1 MNAAIDDYSASTAA
15 VPRAA
20 AAIAPSRVFWM
31 LLKREFWEHR
41 GGFLWG
47 PLIAGAIAIVFT
59 VLGVIGGSVL
69 FRKVAN
75 EHGEGINFEMGGGEI
90 GRAGSIGDAA
100 LAGGLG
106 MVCLVFVF
114 VVFFYALGSIYD
126 ERKDRSILFWK
137 SLPVSDTQAVL
148 SKLAWALLLAPL
160 LAAAIGL
167 AVGLVMW
174 VLAWLAAVL
183 NGFPGAGAIFTQAH
197 PFRLLAELAM
207 SVPVY
212 ALWALP
218 TVGWLML
225 CSAWARSVPF
235 VWAVVIPLLACV
247 FVSFLDIM
255 PGIEIPH
262 GAIWYTV
269 ALRGLLSVVPGTW
282 FLHEQMNGDAQQAAL
297 KGTEALSQLDSVNS
311 LHVLATADLWIGA
324 ALGAAMI
331 YAAIRLRRWRD
342 DG

>member
-1 MNAAIDDYSASTAA
+1 MNAAAQDLTTPAA
-15 VPRAA
+15 PRAVA
-20 AAIAPSRVFWM
+20 AFPPQQIFKM

-47 PLIAGAIAIVFT
+47 PLIAGLIAIGFA
-59 VLGVIGGSVL
+59 VIGILAGSVL
-69 FRKVAN
+69 FHKVAAN
-75 EHGEGINFEMGGGEI
+75 RGDGVNVHMSGGDSLG
-90 GRAGSIGDAA
+90 GVGDIA

-106 MVCLVFVF
+106 MVFTVFVF

-148 SKLAWALLLAPL
+148 SKLVWALVLAPL
-160 LAAAIGL
+160 LAAVIGL
-167 AVGLVMW
+167 GVGLVMW

-183 NGFPGAGAIFTQAH
+183 NGLDGASAIFTQAH
-197 PFRLLAELAM
+197 PLQLIAQIALAI
-207 SVPVY
+207 PVY

-218 TVGWLML
+218 TIGWLML

-247 FVSFLDIM
+247 FISFLDIM

-262 GAIWYTV
+262 GAVWYTV
-269 ALRGLLSVVPGTW
+269 GLRGLLSVVPGTW
-282 FLHEQMNGDAQQAAL
+282 FFNEQVAANAQNAATH
-297 KGTEALSQLDSVNS
+297 GPEALAQSINITSS
-311 LHVLATADLWIGA
+311 LHALTTIDLWIGA
-324 ALGAAMI
+324 VLGAAMV

-342 DG
+342 EG

>member
-1 MNAAIDDYSASTAA
+1 MNAATDDYSARTDA

-20 AAIAPSRVFWM
+20 AAIPPSRVFLM

-47 PLIAGAIAIVFT
+47 PLIAGAVAIVFT
-59 VLGVIGGSVL
+59 LLGIIGGSVL
-69 FRKVAN
+69 FNKFAGDRDGVN
-75 EHGEGINFEMGGGEI
+75 LEMSASDA
-90 GRAGSIGDAA
+90 GRELGIGDAA

-106 MVCLVFVF
+106 IVCLVFVF
-114 VVFFYALGSIYD
+114 VVFFYALGSLYD

-148 SKLAWALLLAPL
+148 SKLVWALLLAPI

-183 NGFPGAGAIFTQAH
+183 NGFPGASAILTQAH
-197 PFRLLAELAM
+197 PFRMVGELAM

-247 FVSFLDIM
+247 FVSFLDVM

-282 FLHEQMNGDAQQAAL
+282 FLHDSVGDDAQRAAL
-297 KGTEALSQLDSVNS
+297 EGTRALSEMDTSNV

-324 ALGAAMI
+324 ALGAGMI

-342 DG
+342 EG

>member
-1 MNAAIDDYSASTAA
+1 MNAATDDFSAPAA
-15 VPRAA
+15 APRAA

-47 PLIAGAIAIVFT
+47 PLIAGAIAVAFT
-59 VLGVIGGSVL
+59 VLGIIGGSVV
-69 FRKVAN
+69 FNKYASGN
-75 EHGEGINFEMGGGEI
+75 HDGIDLEMSGDMA
-90 GRAGSIGDAA
+90 RAGQIGDAA

-106 MVCLVFVF
+106 IVCLVFVF
-114 VVFFYALGSIYD
+114 VVFFYALGSLYD

-183 NGFPGAGAIFTQAH
+183 NGFSGAASIFTQAH
-197 PFRLLAELAM
+197 PFKLLGELAM

-247 FVSFLDIM
+247 FVSFLDVM

-282 FLHEQMNGDAQQAAL
+282 FLHDQMGEDAQQAAL
-297 KGTEALSQLDSVNS
+297 QGTQALNQLDSASS
-311 LHVLATADLWIGA
+311 LNILATADLWIGA

>member
-1 MNAAIDDYSASTAA
+1 MNAATDDYSAPAA

-20 AAIAPSRVFWM
+20 AAIPATRVFWM

-47 PLIAGAIAIVFT
+47 PLIAGAVAVVFAL
-59 VLGVIGGSVL
+59 LGVIGGSVL
-69 FRKVAN
+69 FKKYAVN
-75 EHGEGINFEMGGGEI
+75 DHDGINLEMTGDLA
-90 GRAGSIGDAA
+90 RAGQVGDAA

-106 MVCLVFVF
+106 IVCLVFVF
-114 VVFFYALGSIYD
+114 VVFFYALGSLYD
-126 ERKDRSILFWK
+126 ERKDRSLLFWK

-148 SKLAWALLLAPL
+148 SKLAWALLLAPV

-174 VLAWLAAVL
+174 TLAWLAAVL
-183 NGFPGAGAIFTQAH
+183 NGFQGAGAIFTQAH
-197 PFRLLAELAM
+197 PFRLLGELAL

-225 CSAWARSVPF
+225 CSAWARNVPF

-247 FVSFLDIM
+247 FVSFLDVM

-262 GAIWYTV
+262 RAIWYTV

-282 FLHEQMNGDAQQAAL
+282 FLHSSFSDEAREAAL
-297 KGTEALSQLDSVNS
+297 QGSQALNQLDSASS
-311 LHVLATADLWIGA
+311 LQVLATADLWIGA
-324 ALGAAMI
+324 AIGAAMI

-342 DG
+342 EG